1 MKLYLRR
8 FYLLALCLVP
18 NMAWSQESST
28 ETRWYVFQS
37 DQYFQC
43 AGFLWSASEVIERK
57 HPEFANKTKE
67 ASIDLTARALATFKK
82 EFPQAQDWDFIGLH
96 AKLYLEKYK
105 EIWRRELQ
113 KKNYETIKNQ
123 TVACQEFLPD
133 FEEVEELEDFI
144 PSLGI

>member
-1 MKLYLRR
+1 MYLFRLHYDRDGLEPRR
-8 FYLLALCLVP
+8 QPRNPLVCF
-18 NMAWSQESST
+18 SIRS
-28 ETRWYVFQS
+28 V
-37 DQYFQC
+37 FQC

-57 HPEFANKTKE
+57 HPEVANITKE
-67 ASIDLTARALATFKK
+67 ASIDLTARALAIFKK
-82 EFPQAQDWDFIGLH
+82 EFPKAQDWDFISLH

-123 TVACQEFLPD
+123 TVACQKFLPD
-133 FEEVEELEDFI
+133 FEEAEELEDFI